1 MIKNLVFMLIG
12 GFLATAVLTVVAL
25 CEAAG
30 RADRWEEER
39 MVEDM
44 YEEQDMQQEREEN
57 GVQ

>member
-12 GFLATAVLTVVAL
+12 GFLATAILTIIAL
-25 CEAAG
+25 CKAASE
-30 RADRWEEER
+30 ADRWEEEC

-44 YEEQDMQQEREEN
+44 YEEQDMKQEREEN